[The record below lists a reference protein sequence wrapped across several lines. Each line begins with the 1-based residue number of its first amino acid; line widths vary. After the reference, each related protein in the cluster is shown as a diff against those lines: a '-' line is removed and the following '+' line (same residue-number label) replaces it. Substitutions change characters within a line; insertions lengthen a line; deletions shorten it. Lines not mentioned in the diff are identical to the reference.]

1 MSLPAAR
8 TEPDALPR
16 HVAIIM
22 DGNGRWAA
30 SRGQPRAFGHRQG
43 VEALRATVEAAGE
56 LGIGCL
62 TVFAFSTENWR
73 RPPDEVSALMDLLRL
88 YVNRDLDRLTRDGVR
103 VRIIGAREGL
113 SADIV
118 GIIERAEARTAQNTQ
133 LALQIAF
140 NYGGQ
145 AEILAA
151 AKRIAADAQAGR
163 LEPEAIT
170 SSVFERYLD
179 TDGLPQPDLLIRTS
193 GEQRLSN
200 FMLWQT
206 AYAELVF
213 LDVLWPDFR
222 KPHLEAALEAY
233 RRRERRYGGVS
244 A

>member
-1 MSLPAAR
+1 MPLPAAR

-30 SRGQPRAFGHRQG
+30 SRNQPRAFGHRQG

-88 YVNRDLDRLTRDGVR
+88 YVNRDLDRLERDGVR

-113 SADIV
+113 SPDIMA
-118 GIIERAEARTAQNTQ
+118 IIERAQARTAHNTS
-133 LALQIAF
+133 LLLQIAF

-151 AKRIAADAQAGR
+151 ARRIAADAKAG
-163 LEPEAIT
+163 LLDPDAIT
-170 SSVFERYLD
+170 PAAFEAYLE

-193 GEQRLSN
+193 GEKRLSN

-222 KPHLEAALEAY
+222 RQHLEAALAAF
-233 RRRERRYGGVS
+233 RQRERRYGGVN